1 MRNLGTNLLIC
12 LILIALI
19 LPIGVGAL
27 YGMKK
32 SDQNSFGNSA
42 DNGPVNVGLALS
54 ETEIGC
60 NIGAIKEL
68 VASLAVESD
77 SYIIQ
82 WDSADKA
89 VATVVR
95 HSESPMKGV
104 VTAVGEGT
112 TTITAN
118 VIDKNQFKI
127 IESASCEI
135 TVVDSS
141 ISFSQS
147 EVIISLDEGN
157 TATITAKAPNDGAIT
172 WSSEDESIATV
183 VDGVITA
190 HKPGQVY
197 IVATSGNV
205 EGKVLVKVYNS
216 VFTLEEV
223 KLVGAGES
231 ASIQVNGTISEG
243 AVWTSSDERIVSV
256 DQNGTITGKKLGMAT
271 IKVTSSV
278 DDLVSSCVVVVK
290 EGSNEVVQ
298 LESGKKSVAAEN
310 PGKWFFLCESDNVT
324 IGDLPT
330 LDNGV
335 ITAHITHVGDA
346 NGNLSGANF
355 FYLRYQPDEV
365 GDVIYKNS
373 LYIYSDS
380 EVVLQING
388 KDVVYPAG
396 YNRYEIE
403 YLSSAPK
410 NGNPYQIKFRCTGK
424 FYVIPV
430 FEEVG
435 RIEKMTL
442 STTFEKLNTTNNTS
456 IALTATVPNV
466 TNPEVEWFSSNE
478 SVATVNNGVVTAIS
492 EGSTM
497 ITARFGN
504 LSATCL
510 ITVEGDSPITGVIL
524 SSGNKSATIASPGNW
539 FYFIDGKSVLNYK
552 PILDEDGNIH
562 LSVDAIDDAAKK
574 YVYLRYQPETT
585 ATYKATVTI
594 EFAGVDNS
602 VVEISAGNKSAE
614 AKVLV
619 NGTNT
624 FEIEFTADSQNP
636 FQMKFKANGNFVV
649 NVTFSEV

>member
-12 LILIALI
+12 FIIIALI

-32 SDQNSFGNSA
+32 SEQSMVGNSTQT
-42 DNGPVNVGLALS
+42 GPIDVGLSLS
-54 ETEIGC
+54 ESKIEC
-60 NIGAIKEL
+60 NIGATKVITAL
-68 VASLAVESD
+68 TAVESET
-77 SYIIQ
+77 YIIQ
-82 WDSADKA
+82 WDSGDKN

-95 HSESPMKGV
+95 DGDSQKTGII
-104 VTAVGEGT
+104 TAIGEGT

-127 IESASCEI
+127 IASASCEI
-135 TVVDSS
+135 TVIDSS

-157 TATITAKAPNDGAIT
+157 TATITAKAPDDGEIT
-172 WSSEDESIATV
+172 WSSEDESIASV
-183 VDGVITA
+183 VGGVITA

-197 IVATSGNV
+197 IVAKSGSV
-205 EGKVLVKVYNS
+205 EGKILVKIYNS
-216 VFTLEEV
+216 VFKLEEV
-223 KLVGAGES
+223 KIVAAGES
-231 ASIQVNGTISEG
+231 ASVQFSGTISEG

-256 DQNGTITGKKLGMAT
+256 DQNGVITGVKLGMAT
-271 IKVTSSV
+271 IKVKSAV
-278 DDLVSSCVVVVK
+278 DDLESSCVVVVK
-290 EGSNEVVQ
+290 SGADEAVQ
-298 LESGKKSVAAEN
+298 LESGKKAAAAAN
-310 PGKWFFLCESDNVT
+310 PGSWYFLCESDNVT
-324 IGDLPT
+324 IGDIPT

-335 ITAHITHVGDA
+335 ISAHITHVGDA
-346 NGNLSGANF
+346 NGALSGANF
-355 FYLRYQPDEV
+355 FYLRYQPDEA
-365 GDVIYKNS
+365 GDVIYKHS
-373 LYIYSDS
+373 LYLYSDS

-410 NGNPYQIKFRCTGK
+410 NSNPYQIKFRCTGK
-424 FYVIPV
+424 FYIIPV
-430 FEEVG
+430 FEEIG

-442 STTFEKLNTTNNTS
+442 STTFEKLNTIDNTS
-456 IALTATVPNV
+456 LTLTATVPNV
-466 TNPEVEWFSSNE
+466 TDPTVDWSSSNE
-478 SVATVNNGVVTAIS
+478 AVATVNNGVVTAVS
-492 EGSTM
+492 EGSAM

-510 ITVEGDSPITGVIL
+510 ITVEGETPITGDVL
-524 SSGNKSATIASPGNW
+524 PNGNKSASLGSPGEW
-539 FYFIDGKSVLNYK
+539 FYLNDGKSVLNYK
-552 PILDEDGNIH
+552 PLMDDEGNIH
-562 LSVDAIDDAAKK
+562 LSVDSVDDANKK
-574 YVYLRYQPETT
+574 YVYLRYQPETIG
-585 ATYKATVTI
+585 TYKVVVTI
-594 EFAGVDNS
+594 DFAGVDNS
-602 VVEISAGNKSAE
+602 VVEISGGNKSAE

-636 FQMKFKANGNFVV
+636 FQMKFKASGNFVV